1 MVRRAAGN
9 ESGGMSTY
17 AVPQT
22 RTGAG
27 VFGRVMS
34 LVGVAI
40 AFLAAGAVIGRDLA
54 LGTAQALGFIAIAM
68 LFAQSFVAG
77 LRRGGLGLTWLF
89 GLALIL
95 GISLGPVLQTYV
107 TADPDA
113 VIQAAGATALTTLA
127 MGAWG
132 LATSADLSRWLR
144 PLSFA
149 MLGLFVV
156 GLLLLLFGAAGNPL
170 FSLVVIAVSAALLV
184 VDFNYVRN
192 RAGDDDVIW
201 LATGIFVSIVN
212 LFISFLNLFG
222 GRG

>member
-1 MVRRAAGN
+1 
-9 ESGGMSTY
+9 MSTY
-17 AVPQT
+17 ASPY
-22 RTGAG
+22 TGERATSAI
-27 VFGRVMS
+27 FGRVMS
-34 LVGVAI
+34 LVGIAI
-40 AFLAAGAVIGRDLA
+40 AFLAVGAVVGRDVA
-54 LGTAQALGFIAIAM
+54 LGTAQALGFVAIAM
-68 LFAQSFVAG
+68 LLAQSFVAP

-89 GLALIL
+89 ALALIL
-95 GISLGPVLQTYV
+95 GVSLGPVLQSYAT
-107 TADPDA
+107 TDPDA

-144 PLSFA
+144 PLSFV
-149 MLGLFVV
+149 MLGLFVI

-170 FSLVVIAVSAALLV
+170 FSLVVIVVSAALLV

-192 RAGDDDVIW
+192 RAQDDDVIW

-222 GRG
+222 RS

>member
-1 MVRRAAGN
+1 
-9 ESGGMSTY
+9 MSTY
-17 AVPQT
+17 ASPY
-22 RTGAG
+22 TGERATSAI
-27 VFGRVMS
+27 FGRVMS
-34 LVGVAI
+34 LVGIAI
-40 AFLAAGAVIGRDLA
+40 AFLAVGAVVGRDVA
-54 LGTAQALGFIAIAM
+54 LGTAQALGFVAIAM
-68 LFAQSFVAG
+68 LLAQSFVAP

-89 GLALIL
+89 ALALIL
-95 GISLGPVLQTYV
+95 GVSLGPVLQSYAT
-107 TADPDA
+107 TDPDA

-144 PLSFA
+144 PLRFV
-149 MLGLFVV
+149 MLGLFVI

-170 FSLVVIAVSAALLV
+170 FSLVVIVVSAALLV

-192 RAGDDDVIW
+192 RAQDDDVIW

-222 GRG
+222 RG

>member
-1 MVRRAAGN
+1 
-9 ESGGMSTY
+9 MSTY
-17 AVPQT
+17 ASPYT
-22 RTGAG
+22 AERATSAI
-27 VFGRVMS
+27 FGRVMS
-34 LVGVAI
+34 LVGIAI
-40 AFLAAGAVIGRDLA
+40 AFLAVGAVVGRDVA
-54 LGTAQALGFIAIAM
+54 LGTAQALGFVAIAM
-68 LFAQSFVAG
+68 LLAQSFVAP

-89 GLALIL
+89 ALALIL
-95 GISLGPVLQTYV
+95 GVSLGPVLQSYAT
-107 TADPDA
+107 TDPDA

-144 PLSFA
+144 PLSFV
-149 MLGLFVV
+149 MLGLFVI

-170 FSLVVIAVSAALLV
+170 FSLVVIVVSAALLV

-192 RAGDDDVIW
+192 RAQDDDVIW

-222 GRG
+222 RG

>member
-1 MVRRAAGN
+1 
-9 ESGGMSTY
+9 MSTY

-22 RTGAG
+22 RTSAG

-40 AFLAAGAVIGRDLA
+40 AFLALGAVVGRDLA
-54 LGTAQALGFIAIAM
+54 LGTAQALGFVAIAM

-89 GLALIL
+89 ALALIL
-95 GISLGPVLQTYV
+95 GISLGPVLQVY
-107 TADPDA
+107 ANAEPDV

-149 MLGLFVV
+149 MLGLFVI

-170 FSLVVIAVSAALLV
+170 FSLAVIVVSAALLV
-184 VDFNYVRN
+184 IDFNFVRN
-192 RAGDDDVIW
+192 RATDDDAIW
-201 LATGIFVSIVN
+201 LATGIFVSILN

-222 GRG
+222 RR

>member
-1 MVRRAAGN
+1 MT
-9 ESGGMSTY
+9 SY
-17 AVPQT
+17 ASSAPLT
-22 RTGAG
+22 RTASG

-40 AFLAAGAVIGRDLA
+40 AFVVAGAYVGRDVP
-54 LGTAQALGFIAIAM
+54 LGTAQALGFVAIGM
-68 LFAQSFVAG
+68 LFAQSFVAP

-89 GLALIL
+89 ALALIL
-95 GISLGPVLQTYV
+95 GVSLGPVLQSYAT
-107 TADPDA
+107 TDPDA

-144 PLSFA
+144 PLSFV
-149 MLGLFVV
+149 MLGLFVI

-170 FSLVVIAVSAALLV
+170 FSLVVIVVSAALLV

-192 RAGDDDVIW
+192 RAQDDDVIW

-222 GRG
+222 RS

>member
-1 MVRRAAGN
+1 
-9 ESGGMSTY
+9 MSTY
-17 AVPQT
+17 ASPY
-22 RTGAG
+22 TGERATSAI
-27 VFGRVMS
+27 FGRVMS
-34 LVGVAI
+34 LVGIAI
-40 AFLAAGAVIGRDLA
+40 AFLAVGAVVGRDVA
-54 LGTAQALGFIAIAM
+54 LGTAQALGFVAIAM
-68 LFAQSFVAG
+68 LLAQSFVAP

-89 GLALIL
+89 ALALIL
-95 GISLGPVLQTYV
+95 GVSLGPVLQSYAT
-107 TADPDA
+107 TDPDA

-144 PLSFA
+144 PLSFV
-149 MLGLFVV
+149 MLGLFVI

-170 FSLVVIAVSAALLV
+170 FSLVVIVVSAALLV

-192 RAGDDDVIW
+192 RAQDDDVIW

-222 GRG
+222 RG

>member
-1 MVRRAAGN
+1 
-9 ESGGMSTY
+9 MSTY
-17 AVPQT
+17 ASPYT
-22 RTGAG
+22 GERATGAI
-27 VFGRVMS
+27 FGRVMS
-34 LVGVAI
+34 LVGIAI
-40 AFLAAGAVIGRDLA
+40 AFLAVGAVVGRDVA
-54 LGTAQALGFIAIAM
+54 LGTAQALGFVAIAM
-68 LFAQSFVAG
+68 LLAQSFVAP

-89 GLALIL
+89 ALALIL
-95 GISLGPVLQTYV
+95 GVSLGPVLQSYAT
-107 TADPDA
+107 TDPDA

-144 PLSFA
+144 PLSFV
-149 MLGLFVV
+149 MLGLFVI

-170 FSLVVIAVSAALLV
+170 FSLVVIVVSAALLV

-192 RAGDDDVIW
+192 RAQDDDVIW

-222 GRG
+222 RS

>member
-1 MVRRAAGN
+1 
-9 ESGGMSTY
+9 MSTY
-17 AVPQT
+17 ASPY
-22 RTGAG
+22 TGERATSA

-34 LVGVAI
+34 LVGIAI
-40 AFLAAGAVIGRDLA
+40 AFLAVGAVVGRDVA
-54 LGTAQALGFIAIAM
+54 LGTAQALGFVAIAM
-68 LFAQSFVAG
+68 LLAQSFVAP

-89 GLALIL
+89 ALALIL
-95 GISLGPVLQTYV
+95 GVSLGPVLQSYAT
-107 TADPDA
+107 TDPDA

-144 PLSFA
+144 PLSFV
-149 MLGLFVV
+149 MLGLFVI

-170 FSLVVIAVSAALLV
+170 FSLVVIVVSAALLV

-192 RAGDDDVIW
+192 RAQDDDVIW

-222 GRG
+222 RG